1 MSREERALSAV
12 PAPLWLLLAGTLAAQ
27 LAWQAAH
34 PPAPRAAADLPPPP
48 SAAALRLASLGEPE
62 AAARIAMLYLQSYDL
77 GGGTLLRFKQ
87 LDYDRLEQ
95 WLAAILELDPR
106 SEYPLFSAARLYAE
120 VDDPRRSR
128 SMLEFIYREFL
139 QDPNRR
145 WPWLAHAA
153 LLDKHRLHDLPL
165 ARRYAQAVDQR
176 TTDPRVPL
184 WAKQMEIF
192 ILEDMDEPE
201 AAGIMLGGLLASG
214 AIKDPGEARFLAERL
229 AELKAKIAARKVKL
243 CQAIDGIVGIPTF

>member
-12 PAPLWLLLAGTLAAQ
+12 PARLWLLLAAALAAQ
-27 LAWQAAH
+27 LAWQAALR
-34 PPAPRAAADLPPPP
+34 PAPRAAGDLPLAP
-48 SAAALRLASLGEPE
+48 SPAALRLASFGEPE

-77 GGGTLLRFKQ
+77 GGGSALRFKQ
-87 LDYDRLEQ
+87 LDYGRLEQ
-95 WLAAILELDPR
+95 WLAAILALDPR

-139 QDPNRR
+139 KDPNRR

-153 LLDKHRLHDLPL
+153 LLAKHRLHDLPL
-165 ARRYAQAVDQR
+165 ALRYAKAVDQR

-184 WAKQMEIF
+184 WAKQMQIF
-192 ILEDMDEPE
+192 ILEDMNELE
-201 AAGIMLGGLLASG
+201 AAEIMLGGLLASG
-214 AIKDPGEARFLAERL
+214 AVKDPGEARFLGERL
-229 AELKAKIAARKVKL
+229 GELKAKIRR
-243 CQAIDGIVGIPTF
+243 GR